1 MTTIGR
7 VFPTRKPLVPLTIL
21 DGRGHR
27 HPLQFILDTGFT
39 GELVLPEQ
47 YVRRFGLI
55 MDGEADGR
63 PATGEFI
70 RIPTGDATFIW
81 QEQPRNVKI
90 LQMNS
95 QPLLGMEFLWNHRIS
110 IAAVANGPVTITP
123 IGG

>member
-55 MDGEADGR
+55 MDGRLPGSLSAYQ
-63 PATGEFI
+63 PAMPLSSGKSN
-70 RIPTGDATFIW
+70 RAT
-81 QEQPRNVKI
+81 
-90 LQMNS
+90 
-95 QPLLGMEFLWNHRIS
+95 
-110 IAAVANGPVTITP
+110 
-123 IGG
+123 